1 MPRHA
6 RAPRRRRTPIM
17 IMIGG
22 AVLLVAA
29 GVIAFST
36 ANIFNSPSGTPSQA
50 SKDLRGQ
57 TVVLD
62 PGETP
67 EPAASAKAIRSI
79 GTTVKVPSVGLDV
92 PLGALNAVD
101 GQITPPGFTS
111 AYWVRNM
118 GVPVADGK
126 SGTVFIVMHS
136 LRGGGVAPGNYL
148 TNVNTQTSRVKVGA
162 TVEVADVMYTV
173 TGSQLIDKKTIAR
186 NSSVWTNTP
195 NRLLLITCL
204 EHANGSAS
212 TDNLVI
218 TAKRNS

>member
-6 RAPRRRRTPIM
+6 RAPRRRRMPIV
-17 IMIGG
+17 IVIGG

-29 GVIAFST
+29 GVIAFSP
-36 ANIFNSPSGTPSQA
+36 ANIFNSPSETPSQA

-118 GVPVADGK
+118 GVPVSDGK

-148 TNVNTQTSRVKVGA
+148 TNVKTQTSKVKVGA
-162 TVEVADVMYTV
+162 TVEVAEVMYTV